1 MPCGTLNIVYKD
13 NLFRNQVDINY
24 IILQIL
30 NINYKNIILRLAAF
44 QFLGQVRYA
53 NSQILNKTIGLE
65 LKSPFILINLIDCYE
80 QFLYFL
86 QSYFI
91 DRNFLHQ

>member
-13 NLFRNQVDINY
+13 NLFQVDINY

-53 NSQILNKTIGLE
+53 NSQILNKTNWSKVKITTY
-65 LKSPFILINLIDCYE
+65 IN
-80 QFLYFL
+80 
-86 QSYFI
+86 
-91 DRNFLHQ
+91 